1 MSKLFSNNL
10 RKICQENMQ
19 CGINKQTS
27 ITYTFGSQFLSIFF
41 FGGGGGVEKAGTL
54 GSGGAWGLQHQ
65 ILTVSIIE
73 KSLIMFETMQ
83 KDTQTTDNTRL
94 RCVYI

>member
-1 MSKLFSNNL
+1 
-10 RKICQENMQ
+10 MQ

-27 ITYTFGSQFLSIFF
+27 ITYTFGFQFLSNFF
-41 FGGGGGVEKAGTL
+41 SGVGVGWRRL
-54 GSGGAWGLQHQ
+54 GRWVQGVRGATTSNLNGQYYR
-65 ILTVSIIE
+65 

-83 KDTQTTDNTRL
+83 KDKQTKDNTRL